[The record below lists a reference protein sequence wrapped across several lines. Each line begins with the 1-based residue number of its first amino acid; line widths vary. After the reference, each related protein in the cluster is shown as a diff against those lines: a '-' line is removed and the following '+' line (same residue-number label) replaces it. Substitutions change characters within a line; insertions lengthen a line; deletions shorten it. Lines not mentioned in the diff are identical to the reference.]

1 MARGSALPRL
11 GAPRGPSSRP
21 RHRDRHGARGAL
33 PPESIA
39 RRVRPR
45 LRQRE
50 RGCGGGGGAW
60 GGGRPRPGQVRARG
74 ALLPPAAPG
83 RLRFG
88 AARLGWAPAERGA
101 RSARDRVCA

>member
-11 GAPRGPSSRP
+11 GAPRGPGTVTGTGPAARSPP
-21 RHRDRHGARGAL
+21 RALRGGFARGSAS
-33 PPESIA
+33 ESEA
-39 RRVRPR
+39 AAA
-45 LRQRE
+45 
-50 RGCGGGGGAW
+50 GGGAW

>member
-11 GAPRGPSSRP
+11 GAPRGPGTVTGTGPAARSPP
-21 RHRDRHGARGAL
+21 RALRGGFARGSAS
-33 PPESIA
+33 ESEA
-39 RRVRPR
+39 AAA
-45 LRQRE
+45 
-50 RGCGGGGGAW
+50 GGAGAW